1 MTWTNFDG
9 GSTIG
14 RQGSEGGIILLDEE
28 HGDGARVT
36 LERCDRVP
44 FAITCGLYGNMAH
57 TVFTGSE
64 QEALDT
70 FHAIKTNLE
79 ALIAIWP
86 EKDASADQVSRF
98 HDAIADFVERF

>member
-1 MTWTNFDG
+1 MAWVSFDG

-14 RQGSEGGIILLDEE
+14 HQGSESGIILLDEE
-28 HGDGARVT
+28 HSDGARVT

-44 FAITCGLYGNMAH
+44 FAITCGLYGNMVH
-57 TVFTGSE
+57 TVFIGSE
-64 QEALDT
+64 REALDT

-86 EKDASADQVSRF
+86 ENNAPADQTSRF
-98 HDAIADFVERF
+98 YDAISDFVERF